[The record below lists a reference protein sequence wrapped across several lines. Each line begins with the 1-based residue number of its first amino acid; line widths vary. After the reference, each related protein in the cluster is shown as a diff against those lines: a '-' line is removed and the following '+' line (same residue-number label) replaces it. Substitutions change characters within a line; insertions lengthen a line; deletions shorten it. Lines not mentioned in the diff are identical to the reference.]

1 MTWLDNANLSI
12 AYAVSCC
19 FATVSLA
26 SRNPLKY
33 VSCVDFLLTC
43 FTKGLQG
50 ISWPNASPT
59 AALPRSNQPTR
70 AYTTSTARC
79 RGLALRIYPTGRK
92 VFVFDWR
99 ENGRQ
104 RRTTIGQF
112 PAWTI
117 GKARTHA
124 SRMRLKADTGETVT
138 PGRGGRV
145 ADLIE
150 QWKDVV
156 RLTRRPSTAKSYC
169 RLIDSHIVPH
179 FGKGE
184 PRAITRN
191 AVEQWHGQIAQ
202 ADTARSQPRAGDLV
216 AHSCRGWNTTTRSTA
231 IRARACAVG
240 LKISATSSSMPTRSR
255 PPTPHS
261 TRTTP
266 ATPRWRCGWRLLT
279 GCRIGEVLLLEPA
292 QIDAKRR
299 IWIKPA
305 AHTKQKKLHIVP
317 LQAEALAIAKELLQH
332 RAAGLRRLPP
342 RLGSRQGRSSAAPDV
357 RIHDLQASAAP
368 VRWPVAAPA

>member
-1 MTWLDNANLSI
+1 MAERLTDRGI
-12 AYAVSCC
+12 ATLKPAGTSLYYFDIEVS
-19 FATVSLA
+19 
-26 SRNPLKY
+26 
-33 VSCVDFLLTC
+33 
-43 FTKGLQG
+43 
-50 ISWPNASPT
+50 
-59 AALPRSNQPTR
+59 
-70 AYTTSTARC
+70 
-79 RGLALRIYPTGRK
+79 GLALRIYPTGRK

-99 ENGRQ
+99 DHGRQ

-117 GKARTHA
+117 GAARTHA
-124 SRMRLKADTGETVT
+124 SRMRLKADVGETVT

-156 RLTRRPSTAKSYC
+156 KVTRRPSTAKSYC

-191 AVEQWHGQIAQ
+191 AVEHWHGKIAENTPLRANRALATLSAFMSWLEHDHKITVNPCKGVKRRPENQ
-202 ADTARSQPRAGDLV
+202 RHIFLDAQEIEAAHAALDADG
-216 AHSCRGWNTTTRSTA
+216 TRNA
-231 IRARACAVG
+231 ALALRLA
-240 LKISATSSSMPTRSR
+240 
-255 PPTPHS
+255 
-261 TRTTP
+261 
-266 ATPRWRCGWRLLT
+266 LLT

-317 LQAEALAIAKELLQH
+317 LQAEALVIAKELLRIGLPDYDACR
-332 RAAGLRRLPP
+332 RAWDRTRTII
-342 RLGSRQGRSSAAPDV
+342 GRADV
-357 RIHDLQASAAP
+357 RIHDLRHSRASALARGGASLP
-368 VRWPVAAPA
+368 QIGKLLGHSAPATTQRYMHLVDRDLRDLVERAR